1 MKLDNKSYQL
11 KIIDEYIEYLEK
23 IKGYSKNTITSY
35 KTDIKKY
42 FEYINTKNK
51 KYYEI
56 EKYVQSLSK
65 SKYAKSTVNRKI
77 VSISSFFNWCINQ
90 KKLNIKDIK
99 KIKNIKTERK
109 LPTILTSNY
118 INNLLDTIPTSTSKE
133 IRDRTII
140 EILYSSGLRV
150 SELTNLKVND
160 FKNNKSLKVLG
171 KGNKVRILPMTDK
184 SFNYMNLWIS
194 KYRSEY
200 KNEKSGNYI
209 FLGVRGGK
217 ISDREIQRI
226 VNLRLGTFPHS
237 IRHTFATHLLDGG
250 ADLRVVQEMLGHTD
264 PSTTQIYT
272 HVSKKQLKE
281 KYKRTHFSC
290 HYIQGICTVKVS
302 WKNFSGGKPYDL
314 CEKALNGLP

>member
-56 EKYVQSLSK
+56 EKYVQSLPK
-65 SKYAKSTVNRKI
+65 TKYAKSTVNRKI

-99 KIKNIKTERK
+99 QIKNIKTERK

-281 KYKRTHFSC
+281 KYKRTHPR
-290 HYIQGICTVKVS
+290 G
-302 WKNFSGGKPYDL
+302 
-314 CEKALNGLP
+314 

>member
-1 MKLDNKSYQL
+1 LKLDNKSYQL

-99 KIKNIKTERK
+99 QIKNIKTERK

-184 SFNYMNLWIS
+184 SFDYMNLWIS

-281 KYKRTHFSC
+281 IYKRSHPR
-290 HYIQGICTVKVS
+290 G
-302 WKNFSGGKPYDL
+302 
-314 CEKALNGLP
+314 

>member
-99 KIKNIKTERK
+99 QIKNIKTERK

-264 PSTTQIYT
+264 PSTTQKYT

-281 KYKRTHFSC
+281 KYKRTHPR
-290 HYIQGICTVKVS
+290 G
-302 WKNFSGGKPYDL
+302 
-314 CEKALNGLP
+314 

>member
-1 MKLDNKSYQL
+1 MKLDNLNNQL

-23 IKGYSKNTITSY
+23 IKGYSKNTIISY

-42 FEYINTKNK
+42 FEYINKYNKN
-51 KYYEI
+51 YDEI
-56 EKYVQSLSK
+56 EKYIQSLSK

-99 KIKNIKTERK
+99 QIKNIKTERK

-160 FKNNKSLKVLG
+160 LKNNKSLKVLG
-171 KGNKVRILPMTDK
+171 KGNKTRILPMTDK
-184 SFNYMNLWIS
+184 SYNYINLWIS
-194 KYRSEY
+194 NYRSEY

-281 KYKRTHFSC
+281 KYKRTHPR
-290 HYIQGICTVKVS
+290 G
-302 WKNFSGGKPYDL
+302 
-314 CEKALNGLP
+314 

>member
-1 MKLDNKSYQL
+1 MKLDNLNNQL

-42 FEYINTKNK
+42 FEYINKHNKN
-51 KYYEI
+51 YDEI
-56 EKYVQSLSK
+56 EKYIQSLSK

-90 KKLNIKDIK
+90 KKLIIKDIK
-99 KIKNIKTERK
+99 QIKNIKTERK

-160 FKNNKSLKVLG
+160 LKNNKSLKVLG
-171 KGNKVRILPMTDK
+171 KGNKTRILPMTDK
-184 SFNYMNLWIS
+184 SYNYMNLWLS
-194 KYRSEY
+194 KYRIEY

-281 KYKRTHFSC
+281 KYKRTHPR
-290 HYIQGICTVKVS
+290 G
-302 WKNFSGGKPYDL
+302 
-314 CEKALNGLP
+314 

>member
-1 MKLDNKSYQL
+1 MKLDNLDNQL

-42 FEYINTKNK
+42 FEYINKHNKN
-51 KYYEI
+51 YDEI
-56 EKYVQSLSK
+56 EKYIQSLSK

-99 KIKNIKTERK
+99 QIKNIKTERK

-160 FKNNKSLKVLG
+160 LKNNKSLKVLG
-171 KGNKVRILPMTDK
+171 KGNKTRILPMTDK
-184 SFNYMNLWIS
+184 SYNYMNLWLS

-226 VNLRLGTFPHS
+226 VKLRLGTFPHS

-281 KYKRTHFSC
+281 KYKRTHPR
-290 HYIQGICTVKVS
+290 G
-302 WKNFSGGKPYDL
+302 
-314 CEKALNGLP
+314 

>member
-51 KYYEI
+51 NYYEI

-99 KIKNIKTERK
+99 QIKNIKTERK

-160 FKNNKSLKVLG
+160 LKNNKSLKVLG

-281 KYKRTHFSC
+281 KYKRTHPR
-290 HYIQGICTVKVS
+290 G
-302 WKNFSGGKPYDL
+302 
-314 CEKALNGLP
+314 

>member
-90 KKLNIKDIK
+90 KKLNLKDIK
-99 KIKNIKTERK
+99 QIKNIKTERK

-118 INNLLDTIPTSTSKE
+118 INNLLDTIPTSTSKD

-281 KYKRTHFSC
+281 KYKRTHPR
-290 HYIQGICTVKVS
+290 G
-302 WKNFSGGKPYDL
+302 
-314 CEKALNGLP
+314 

>member
-65 SKYAKSTVNRKI
+65 SKYSKSTVNRKI

-99 KIKNIKTERK
+99 QIKNIKTERK

-281 KYKRTHFSC
+281 KYKRTHPR
-290 HYIQGICTVKVS
+290 G
-302 WKNFSGGKPYDL
+302 
-314 CEKALNGLP
+314 

>member
-99 KIKNIKTERK
+99 QIKNIKTERK

-118 INNLLDTIPTSTSKE
+118 INNLLDTIPTSTSKD

-171 KGNKVRILPMTDK
+171 KGKKTRILPMTDK
-184 SFNYMNLWIS
+184 SYNYMNLWLS

-281 KYKRTHFSC
+281 KYKRTHPR
-290 HYIQGICTVKVS
+290 G
-302 WKNFSGGKPYDL
+302 
-314 CEKALNGLP
+314 

>member
-99 KIKNIKTERK
+99 QIKNIKTERK

-160 FKNNKSLKVLG
+160 FKNNKSLRVLG

-281 KYKRTHFSC
+281 KYKRTHPR
-290 HYIQGICTVKVS
+290 G
-302 WKNFSGGKPYDL
+302 
-314 CEKALNGLP
+314 

>member
-1 MKLDNKSYQL
+1 MKLDNLNNQL

-42 FEYINTKNK
+42 FEYINKHNKN
-51 KYYEI
+51 YDEI
-56 EKYVQSLSK
+56 EKYIQSLSK

-90 KKLNIKDIK
+90 KKMNIKDIK
-99 KIKNIKTERK
+99 QIKNIKTERK

-160 FKNNKSLKVLG
+160 LKNNKSLKVLG
-171 KGNKVRILPMTDK
+171 KGNKTRILPMTDK
-184 SFNYMNLWIS
+184 SYNYMNLWLS

-281 KYKRTHFSC
+281 KYKRTHPR
-290 HYIQGICTVKVS
+290 G
-302 WKNFSGGKPYDL
+302 
-314 CEKALNGLP
+314 

>member
-42 FEYINTKNK
+42 FEYINKHNKN
-51 KYYEI
+51 YDEI
-56 EKYVQSLSK
+56 EKYIQSLSK
-65 SKYAKSTVNRKI
+65 NKYAKSTVNRKI

-99 KIKNIKTERK
+99 QIKNIKTERK

-281 KYKRTHFSC
+281 KYKRTHPR
-290 HYIQGICTVKVS
+290 G
-302 WKNFSGGKPYDL
+302 
-314 CEKALNGLP
+314 

>member
-77 VSISSFFNWCINQ
+77 VSLSSFFNWCINQ

-99 KIKNIKTERK
+99 QIKNIKTERK

-281 KYKRTHFSC
+281 KYKRTHPR
-290 HYIQGICTVKVS
+290 G
-302 WKNFSGGKPYDL
+302 
-314 CEKALNGLP
+314 

>member
-1 MKLDNKSYQL
+1 LKLDNLNNQL

-42 FEYINTKNK
+42 FEYINKHNKN
-51 KYYEI
+51 YDEI
-56 EKYVQSLSK
+56 EKYIQSLSK

-99 KIKNIKTERK
+99 QIKNIKTERK

-281 KYKRTHFSC
+281 KYKRTHPR
-290 HYIQGICTVKVS
+290 G
-302 WKNFSGGKPYDL
+302 
-314 CEKALNGLP
+314 

>member
-51 KYYEI
+51 NYYEI

-99 KIKNIKTERK
+99 QIKNIKTERK

-118 INNLLDTIPTSTSKE
+118 INNLLDTIPTSTSKD

-171 KGNKVRILPMTDK
+171 KGKKTRILPMTDK

-281 KYKRTHFSC
+281 KYKRTHPR
-290 HYIQGICTVKVS
+290 G
-302 WKNFSGGKPYDL
+302 
-314 CEKALNGLP
+314 